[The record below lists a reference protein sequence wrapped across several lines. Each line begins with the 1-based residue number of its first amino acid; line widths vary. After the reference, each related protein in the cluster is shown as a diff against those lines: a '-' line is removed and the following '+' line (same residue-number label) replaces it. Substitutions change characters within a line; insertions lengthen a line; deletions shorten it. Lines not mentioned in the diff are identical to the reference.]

1 MPKQHDGYKV
11 IPFSEGRQIVSA
23 VMKLGEQ
30 KHIIHGLVE
39 VDVTM
44 VRHFIREY
52 EAATGTDISFT
63 AFIITCLG
71 KAVSMNERVHA
82 YRKGG
87 SQLVLFDDVDVNIA
101 IEREVN
107 GEKVPLT
114 YIIRAANKKEYHRI
128 NQEIQKAQAK
138 IPESQTAATQNP
150 NFIWALPSFIKRM
163 VFQWGFSSPHRI
175 KANAGTVFLTAVGM
189 FGNGGGWGIPYSCHT
204 LVVTLGGIAEK
215 PVVVDGKIEIREMLS
230 VTVSFDHDIVDGAP
244 AARFT
249 SQLKGLIE
257 SGYGLVEQEA
267 ANPRRLTHTPQRNR
281 MVLSTDN

>member
-1 MPKQHDGYKV
+1 
-11 IPFSEGRQIVSA
+11 
-23 VMKLGEQ
+23 MKLGEQ

-39 VDVTM
+39 ADVTM
-44 VRHFIREY
+44 VRHFIHEY

-71 KAVSMNERVHA
+71 KAVSTNERVQA
-82 YRKGG
+82 YRKGA

-114 YIIRAANKKEYHRI
+114 HIVRAANKKEYHDI
-128 NQEIQKAQAK
+128 NREIQKAQAEV
-138 IPESQTAATQNP
+138 PASRTAATENP
-150 NFIWALPSFIKRM
+150 NIIWRLPSFIKRF
-163 VFQWGFSSPHRI
+163 VIGWGFSNPHRI

-189 FGNGGGWGIPYSCHT
+189 FGSGGGWGIPYPAHT

-215 PVVVDGKIEIREMLS
+215 PVVVDRKIEIREMLS
-230 VTVSFDHDIVDGAP
+230 ITVSFDHDIVDGAP

-249 SQLKGLIE
+249 SQFKSLIE
-257 SGYGLVEQEA
+257 SGYGLMELQVATEQVSWA
-267 ANPRRLTHTPQRNR
+267 A
-281 MVLSTDN
+281 

>member
-1 MPKQHDGYKV
+1 MQKQYEGYKV
-11 IPFSEGRQIVSA
+11 VPFSEGRQIVGEI
-23 VMKLGEQ
+23 MKLGEQ
-30 KHIIHGLVE
+30 RHIIHGLVE

-44 VRHFIREY
+44 VRQFIREY

-71 KAVSMNERVHA
+71 RAVSMNERVHA

-87 SQLVLFDDVDVNIA
+87 SQLVVFDDVDVNIA

-114 YIIRAANKKEYHRI
+114 YIIRAANKKEYPHI
-128 NQEIQKAQAK
+128 NQEIQQAQAK
-138 IPESQTAATQNP
+138 IPTTRTAATENP
-150 NFIWALPSFIKRM
+150 NLLWRLPSFIKRL
-163 VFQWGFSSPHRI
+163 VIQWGFSNPHRI

-189 FGNGGGWGIPYSCHT
+189 FGDGGGWGIPYPAHT

-215 PVVVDGKIEIREMLS
+215 PVVVDGKIAIREMLS

-249 SQLKGLIE
+249 SQLKSLIE
-257 SGYGLVEQEA
+257 SGYGLVEQEV
-267 ANPRRLTHTPQRNR
+267 PTEPVSLPT
-281 MVLSTDN
+281 

>member
-1 MPKQHDGYKV
+1 MQKQHDGYKV
-11 IPFSEGRQIVSA
+11 VPFSEGRQIVSEI
-23 VMKLGEQ
+23 MKLGEQ

-44 VRHFIREY
+44 VRQFIREY

-63 AFIITCLG
+63 AFIVTCLG
-71 KAVSMNERVHA
+71 KAVTMNERVHA

-114 YIIRAANKKEYHRI
+114 YIIRAANKKEYHHI
-128 NQEIQKAQAK
+128 NQEIQKAQLKVPA
-138 IPESQTAATQNP
+138 SRTAATENP
-150 NFIWALPSFIKRM
+150 NFIWRLPSFIKRL
-163 VFQWGFSSPHRI
+163 VLRGGFSNPHRI

-189 FGNGGGWGIPYSCHT
+189 FGHGGGWGIPYPTHT

-249 SQLKGLIE
+249 SQLKSLIE
-257 SGYGLVEQEA
+257 SGYGLVEQEVA
-267 ANPRRLTHTPQRNR
+267 TEQVSWPA
-281 MVLSTDN
+281 

>member
-1 MPKQHDGYKV
+1 MQKLYDGYKV
-11 IPFSEGRQIVSA
+11 VPFSEGRQIVREI
-23 VMKLGEQ
+23 MKLGEH

-39 VDVTM
+39 VDVTK
-44 VRHFIREY
+44 VRQFIHEY
-52 EAATGTDISFT
+52 EAATGTHISFT

-71 KAVSMNERVHA
+71 KAVAMNERVQA
-82 YRKGG
+82 YRKGRN
-87 SQLVLFDDVDVNIA
+87 QLVVFDDVDVNIA

-114 YIIRAANKKEYHRI
+114 YIIKAANGKEYHAI
-128 NQEIQKAQAK
+128 NEEIQQAQAEVPTSK
-138 IPESQTAATQNP
+138 TAATENP
-150 NFIWALPSFIKRM
+150 NLIWRLPSFIKSF
-163 VFQWGFSSPHRI
+163 VIGWGFSSPQRI

-189 FGNGGGWGIPYSCHT
+189 FGSGGGWGIPFPAHT

-249 SQLKGLIE
+249 SQLKSLIE
-257 SGYGLVEQEA
+257 TGYGLVEQEA
-267 ANPRRLTHTPQRNR
+267 ATEQVSLPA
-281 MVLSTDN
+281 

>member
-1 MPKQHDGYKV
+1 MYKQYDGYKV
-11 IPFSEGRQIVSA
+11 VPYSGGRQIVSA
-23 VMKLGEQ
+23 IMKLGEQ

-44 VRHFIREY
+44 VRQFIREY

-71 KAVSMNERVHA
+71 KAVTMNERVHA
-82 YRKGG
+82 YKKGG
-87 SQLVLFDDVDVNIA
+87 GQLVVFDDVDINIA

-114 YIIRAANKKEYHRI
+114 YIIRAANKKEYHHI
-128 NQEIQKAQAK
+128 NQEIQEAQDNVPA
-138 IPESQTAATQNP
+138 SRTAATENP
-150 NFIWALPSFIKRM
+150 NIIWRLPSFIKRL
-163 VFQWGFSSPHRI
+163 VIGWGFSNPHRI
-175 KANAGTVFLTAVGM
+175 KENAGTVFLTAVGM
-189 FGNGGGWGIPYSCHT
+189 FGKGGGWGIPFPAHT

-249 SQLKGLIE
+249 SQFKSLIE
-257 SGYGLVEQEA
+257 NGYGLVEQTVSKEQVSQLA
-267 ANPRRLTHTPQRNR
+267 
-281 MVLSTDN
+281 